1 MGANME
7 LGEKVVILYDG
18 GQGTIT
24 HLAQALVSTSPSLQR
39 VVSSFPWKDSSGR
52 GESLSEIVHF
62 KDDSGVTQ
70 VSFIVLYQEVPASAC
85 GRVVHEL
92 FDYVLSNGP
101 IQSHGFSLIVPAISR
116 MPGSTLNVDTTS
128 KDVNIYT
135 AFVNGTSESTG
146 ALGQLPKLP
155 STFAVKDGLLA
166 YIFHY
171 AHATGLPTLVLVSPS
186 TESVAAQNKG
196 SNEVLYTLADVV
208 GRQVGLSCSKE
219 KLNTVANSKSLVDSV
234 EADWRRLYI

>member
-1 MGANME
+1 MIPAWLRFSWLNCIISRLLLNSLRFLCIGFQFLHSLPFYKWN
-7 LGEKVVILYDG
+7 LGFLWFFRWWCASSSNYRSKIV
-18 GQGTIT
+18 
-24 HLAQALVSTSPSLQR
+24 TSI
-39 VVSSFPWKDSSGR
+39 DDI
-52 GESLSEIVHF
+52 IV
-62 KDDSGVTQ
+62 Q

-196 SNEVLYTLADVV
+196 SNEVLPMTESITTYF
-208 GRQVGLSCSKE
+208 
-219 KLNTVANSKSLVDSV
+219 
-234 EADWRRLYI
+234 RLL